1 MCICACIYIYVCA
14 GVSVDTHAHTHTHT
28 HTQFINPR
36 DILLEALEEKDL
48 SCPGSGTAFK

>member
-14 GVSVDTHAHTHTHT
+14 GVSVDTHTHTHT